1 MSNHIETL
9 PIYACAKSRCR
20 VQIRGVAQHLFEP
33 RTEPAFGFPC
43 ALDDVLVE
51 LVYSR
56 VDILA
61 GAVELP
67 LGLNLCILVLLPGLC
82 AVLIKLLLG
91 FLCLSLGL
99 VGLVSLTIEWN
110 MGTVKTYILLRG

>member
-1 MSNHIETL
+1 MPFPRLEPWS
-9 PIYACAKSRCR
+9 S
-20 VQIRGVAQHLFEP
+20 LFEP
-33 RTEPAFGFPC
+33 RTEPALGFPC

-56 VDILA
+56 VDVLA

-67 LGLNLCILVLLPGLC
+67 LGLKLCILILLSGLY
-82 AVLIKLLLG
+82 AVLVKLLLG

-99 VGLVSLTIEWN
+99 VGLDLLAMGWKVGIVKLTYCCAVER
-110 MGTVKTYILLRG
+110 TAS